1 MSIKTKTIII
11 LIILSLTPYIIT
23 MGILGNAYRSDI
35 EARVREDMQNQLG
48 ITVDRLDQ
56 TLRSLNNDLRF
67 LSSLDVMNDIITEDL
82 DQRIFNLLL
91 LKKQDLDLL
100 GDFFVLDSNE
110 RVVASTD
117 IDALGEIY
125 TGERFV
131 QFAVF
136 STFDERRIGTLLV
149 DYSQENLTRL
159 FPQTETLSYLLLPRQ
174 AELPQNLQRED
185 FILVE
190 KPLDQDEQWR
200 VVLAQDTDY
209 AFSAL
214 NNLTR
219 VFFIALIIGVF
230 VIATVAY
237 LIANY
242 IVNPILALSTTAKS
256 ITRTQDYSQRVIVN
270 RADEIGQLSIAFNHM
285 ITGMQDMIARVREEG
300 ENRLKLAQE
309 KDRAEM
315 LQSLSNKLSK
325 YLSPQIYE
333 SIFSGEKD
341 VTLSSSRKKLTIF
354 FSDIVDFTGTTDKME
369 SEDLTQLLNQY
380 LDEMTSIALEY
391 GATVDKY
398 IGDAIM
404 IFFGDP
410 HSKGV
415 AEDALSC
422 LRMAVAMQK
431 RVKELHDEWQAAGF
445 TKPFRIRIGIHT
457 GFCTVGNF
465 GTENRME
472 YTIIGSSVNLASR
485 IESSARPD
493 TIYLSEDTY
502 LLVKKE
508 FQCIPVESVVPKGLS
523 EPLQL
528 YRVITAQDE
537 QKLIQLDAQGV
548 SLMLEK
554 STITAQTRK
563 QLQDIVQ
570 QLDSDT
576 DAS

>member
-23 MGILGNAYRSDI
+23 MGILGNAYRTDI
-35 EARVREDMQNQLG
+35 EERVRYDMQNQLD

-56 TLRSLNNDLRF
+56 TLRSLDNDLRF
-67 LSSLDVMNDIITEDL
+67 VSSLDVMNDIITQDL
-82 DQRIFNLLL
+82 DQRIFSLLL
-91 LKKQDLDLL
+91 LKKNDLDLI
-100 GDFFVLDSNE
+100 GNFFVLDTSE

-117 IDALGEIY
+117 IESLGEIY
-125 TGERFV
+125 SGPRFE
-131 QFAVF
+131 ALPIF
-136 STFDERRIGTLLV
+136 STFDERQAGTLLV
-149 DYSQENLTRL
+149 DYSEENLTRL
-159 FPQTETLSYLLLPRQ
+159 FPQTDTLRYSMLSSQ
-174 AELPQNLQRED
+174 AALPQDLQRGD
-185 FILVE
+185 YILVE
-190 KPLDQDEQWR
+190 RPLEQRPEWR
-200 VVLAQDTDY
+200 VVLAQDTDF

-214 NNLTR
+214 NRLTR
-219 VFFIALIIGVF
+219 VFFIALVIGVF
-230 VIATVAY
+230 TIATVAY

-242 IVNPILALSTTAKS
+242 IVNPILALSTTARS
-256 ITRTQDYSQRVIVN
+256 ITRTQDYSQRVAVN
-270 RADEIGQLSIAFNHM
+270 RKDEIGQLSTAFNHM
-285 ITGMQDMIARVREEG
+285 ISGMQEMIARVREEG

-315 LQSLSNKLSK
+315 LQTLSNKLSK

-354 FSDIVDFTGTTDKME
+354 FSDIVNFTGTTDKME

-410 HSKGV
+410 HTKGV
-415 AEDALSC
+415 TEDAVNC
-422 LRMAVAMQK
+422 VRMAVAMQK
-431 RVKELHDEWQAAGF
+431 RVNELQGEWQAAGF
-445 TKPFRIRIGIHT
+445 TKPFKIRIGIHT

-493 TIYLSEDTY
+493 SIYLSEDTY
-502 LLVKKE
+502 LLVKNA

-523 EPLQL
+523 DPLQL
-528 YRVITAQDE
+528 YRVVTMLDE
-537 QKLIQLDAQGV
+537 QELIQLDAQGV

-554 STITAQTRK
+554 SQISPQTRQ
-563 QLQDIVQ
+563 QLQDILQ
-570 QLDSDT
+570 QLDSGSED
-576 DAS
+576 

>member
-23 MGILGNAYRSDI
+23 MGILGNAYRTDI
-35 EARVREDMQNQLG
+35 EERVRYDMQNQLD

-56 TLRSLNNDLRF
+56 TLRSLDNDLRF
-67 LSSLDVMNDIITEDL
+67 VSSLDVMNDIITQDL

-91 LKKQDLDLL
+91 LKKNDLDLI
-100 GDFFVLDSNE
+100 GNFFVLDTGG

-117 IDALGEIY
+117 IESLGEIY
-125 TGERFV
+125 SGPRFEEIPL
-131 QFAVF
+131 F
-136 STFDERRIGTLLV
+136 STFDERQMGTLLV
-149 DYSQENLTRL
+149 DYSEENLTRL
-159 FPQTETLSYLLLPRQ
+159 FPQTETLHYQMLPAQ
-174 AELPQNLQRED
+174 AELPQDLQQGNY
-185 FILVE
+185 ILVE
-190 KPLDQDEQWR
+190 KPLEQRPQWR
-200 VVLAQDTDY
+200 AVLAQDTDF

-219 VFFIALIIGVF
+219 VFFIALVIGVF
-230 VIATVAY
+230 SIATVAY

-242 IVNPILALSTTAKS
+242 IVNPILALSTTARS
-256 ITRTQDYSQRVIVN
+256 ITKTQDYSQRVAVN
-270 RADEIGQLSIAFNHM
+270 RKDEIGQLSTAFNHM
-285 ITGMQDMIARVREEG
+285 ISGMQEMIARVREEG

-315 LQSLSNKLSK
+315 LQALSNKLSK

-354 FSDIVDFTGTTDKME
+354 FSDIVNFTGTTDKME
-369 SEDLTQLLNQY
+369 SEDLTHLLNQY

-415 AEDALSC
+415 TEDAVNC
-422 LRMAVAMQK
+422 VRMAVAMQK
-431 RVKELHDEWQAAGF
+431 RVNELQGEWQAAGF
-445 TKPFRIRIGIHT
+445 TKPFKIRIGIHT

-493 TIYLSEDTY
+493 SIYLSEDTY
-502 LLVKKE
+502 LLVKNS

-523 EPLQL
+523 DPLQM
-528 YRVITAQDE
+528 YRVVTTLDKQE
-537 QKLIQLDAQGV
+537 LIQLDAQGV

-554 STITAQTRK
+554 SQLSPQTRQ
-563 QLQDIVQ
+563 QLQNILQ
-570 QLDSDT
+570 QLDSG
-576 DAS
+576 SEL